1 MDYLARNPRDPAR
14 ETQYS
19 LASGADR
26 SPRSIR
32 SIPETPGGTRA
43 PDPLMNYTL
52 RPEDMET
59 VKKLGEGAGGTVSK
73 VKHLPTGFVMARKHV
88 RCDPNP
94 DFQRL
99 LEREL
104 KTLDRCHSPWIV
116 TFYGAYMDGDE
127 LAICMEYCEGGSMES
142 VYKHVADSGKTIPEK
157 VLGKISEAVLNGL
170 VYLHKMHHVIH
181 RDLKPSNIVITMEGN
196 IKLCDFGVSGDL
208 VNSLAETF
216 VGTSYYM
223 APERIQGGKYPVQSD
238 VWSLGLTMIE
248 IAQMKNPFPNNLA
261 PFELLHYIVNQPV
274 PSLPEDEPW
283 SGDFRDFLAQCMIK
297 DYKKRPTPEQIM
309 EHPFIADSSIRTKD
323 EVDMKAWI
331 RGVWGYVDRS
341 TD

>member
-1 MDYLARNPRDPAR
+1 
-14 ETQYS
+14 
-19 LASGADR
+19 
-26 SPRSIR
+26 
-32 SIPETPGGTRA
+32 
-43 PDPLMNYTL
+43 
-52 RPEDMET
+52 
-59 VKKLGEGAGGTVSK
+59 
-73 VKHLPTGFVMARKHV
+73 
-88 RCDPNP
+88 
-94 DFQRL
+94 
-99 LEREL
+99 
-104 KTLDRCHSPWIV
+104 
-116 TFYGAYMDGDE
+116 
-127 LAICMEYCEGGSMES
+127 
-142 VYKHVADSGKTIPEK
+142 
-157 VLGKISEAVLNGL
+157 
-170 VYLHKMHHVIH
+170 
-181 RDLKPSNIVITMEGN
+181 MEGN

-297 DYKKRPTPEQIM
+297 DYKRRPTPEQIM

-331 RGVWGYVDRS
+331 RGVWGYVDQS